1 MHHQDILDKEVSVRC
16 KYYFIIFFVTFILLG
31 CSQKNTGMRSNT
43 FPVNQPMFDA
53 FLEQFETLFPNDTMM
68 DLTIR
73 LFETDPFYGHSKEID
88 SSMIQYVAPI
98 PPFFKA
104 SPSFKVKCETGWY
117 VFLVHQYE
125 VANIEL
131 KYIDVISYDFNG
143 NMVSRMNLPFVDA
156 HGGLYYE
163 LDEKTL
169 GRGEIAISKNF
180 LEYKWY
186 CWRDHDK
193 FIDTLLSK
201 FKIFPNGS
209 MKQVNVE
216 ETNKN

>member
-1 MHHQDILDKEVSVRC
+1 MRHQDILDKEVSMRC
-16 KYYFIIFFVTFILLG
+16 KYRFIIFFVTFNLLA
-31 CSQKNTGMRSNT
+31 CSQKNTGMWSIT
-43 FPVNQPMFDA
+43 PPVKQSMFGT
-53 FLEQFETLFPNDTMM
+53 FLEQFETLYPNDTMM

-104 SPSFKVKCETGWY
+104 SPSFKVKCEMGWY

-131 KYIDVISYDFNG
+131 KYIDIISYDFNG
-143 NMVSRMNLPFVDA
+143 NLVSRMNLPFVDA
-156 HGGLYYE
+156 HGGLYY
-163 LDEKTL
+163 DMDKKNL
-169 GRGEIAISKNF
+169 GRGEIAISRGF

-186 CWRDHDK
+186 YWHDNDK
-193 FIDTLLSK
+193 LVDSLLSV
-201 FKIFPNGS
+201 FKILPDGS
-209 MKQVNVE
+209 MKQVDVE
-216 ETNKN
+216 EINKK

>member
-1 MHHQDILDKEVSVRC
+1 MK
-16 KYYFIIFFVTFILLG
+16 
-31 CSQKNTGMRSNT
+31 SNI
-43 FPVNQPMFDA
+43 PLVNQPMFDA
-53 FLEQFETLFPNDTMM
+53 FLEQFETLYPNDTMM

-88 SSMIQYVAPI
+88 SNMIQYVTPI
-98 PPFFKA
+98 PPFFKV

-143 NMVSRMNLPFVDA
+143 IMANRMNLPFTDA

-169 GRGEIAISKNF
+169 GRGEIAISKDF

-186 CWRDHDK
+186 YWHDNDK
-193 FIDTLLSK
+193 MVDSLLSV
-201 FKIFPNGS
+201 FKILPDGS
-209 MKQVNVE
+209 MKQIDIE
-216 ETNKN
+216 K